1 MSRHRNLKQ
10 YIDEYDDDE
19 YYDEEDYYEEEEEV
33 AVKPKAA
40 AKSKAVPSAPPAAPP
55 PPAAA
60 PLPPQNLV
68 VHKKTTSVNLVATQ
82 LASTSLAAAPFSKAL
97 PPASSSSS
105 SAVAPVVVHISTK
118 MAPTS
123 AETFD
128 FSTPSPD
135 DLVIQARKR
144 QETRTQAIKPVAALA
159 RATPT
164 PVQKPTTTTT
174 PPTKTKAEEKRDE
187 EDDLAEHGKKPFF
200 SLVVVGHVD
209 AGKSTLMGHLLADLG
224 VVDSKQLHKFEKES
238 RELGKSSFKFAWVM
252 DEHAE
257 ERERGVTIDVG
268 VKRFETE
275 HRCILLL
282 DAPGHKDFVPTM
294 ITGASQADA
303 AILVVPAVVGEFES
317 GFSALG
323 QTREHA
329 WLLRNLGVSNLVVA
343 VNKMDQVEWDQAR
356 FESIQSTLQ
365 DFLIKQ
371 VGFAPSEVVFVPVS
385 GLTGEN
391 LHVKRHLPNWAEKLP
406 SVTQCLDSLPG
417 ARRPVDKPMRFVV
430 SDCYKTIHLG
440 LVVSGKVESGVV
452 RRGDVVQLCP
462 LSGGVTATVKEI
474 LMHNQPVRRV
484 KAGENCELAITSR
497 EHALQDLL
505 EAKQQVGGVVLCDP
519 KNPVPVASRL
529 TCRVQTMP
537 SLKYPLHVGSQ
548 LLLHIHSTSVPCTVV
563 AVLGSS
569 KLVKANQIADLELK
583 LEHEVCVERFQD
595 FKPLARFLLRF
606 AGSTV
611 AFGTVLELV
620 N

>member
-10 YIDEYDDDE
+10 YIDEYDDGE
-19 YYDEEDYYEEEEEV
+19 YYDEEDYYEEEEEEV
-33 AVKPKAA
+33 VVKPKPKAKPKATPPPAA
-40 AKSKAVPSAPPAAPP
+40 AATTPPPAAPP
-55 PPAAA
+55 PP
-60 PLPPQNLV
+60 PQNLI
-68 VHKKTTSVNLVATQ
+68 VHKKTTSVNLVAAQ
-82 LASTSLAAAPFSKAL
+82 LASTSL
-97 PPASSSSS
+97 SSSSS
-105 SAVAPVVVHISTK
+105 VSAPAVVHISTK
-118 MAPTS
+118 MAPPS
-123 AETFD
+123 AEAFD

-159 RATPT
+159 RAAPT
-164 PVQKPTTTTT
+164 PVQKPASAPAPAPT
-174 PPTKTKAEEKRDE
+174 PTKTKAEEKRDE

-224 VVDSKQLHKFEKES
+224 AVDSKQLHKFEKES

-282 DAPGHKDFVPTM
+282 DAPGHRDFVPTM

-317 GFSALG
+317 GFAAQG

-343 VNKMDQVEWDQAR
+343 VNKMDQVDWDQGR

-365 DFLIKQ
+365 DFLIDQ

-391 LHVKRHLPNWAEKLP
+391 LHVKRHLPAWAHKLP
-406 SVTQCLDSLPG
+406 SVSQCLDALPG

-452 RRGDVVQLCP
+452 RRGDVVLLCP
-462 LSGGVTATVKEI
+462 LPGGVTATVKEI
-474 LMHNQPVRRV
+474 LMHGQPVRRV

-505 EAKQQVGGVVLCDP
+505 EAKQQAGGVVLCDP
-519 KNPVPVASRL
+519 RSPVPVASRL

-548 LLLHIHSTSVPCTVV
+548 LLLHVHSTSVPCTVV
-563 AVLGSS
+563 AVLGAS
-569 KLVKANQIADLELK
+569 KLVKASQTTELELK
-583 LEHEVCVERFQD
+583 LEHEVCVERFRD